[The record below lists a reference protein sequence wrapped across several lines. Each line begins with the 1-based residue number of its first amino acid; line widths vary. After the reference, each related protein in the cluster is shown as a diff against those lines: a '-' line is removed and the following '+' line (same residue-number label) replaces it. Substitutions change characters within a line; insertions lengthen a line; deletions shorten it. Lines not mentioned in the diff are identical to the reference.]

1 MSKMKNLQANEE
13 IDEFGFNDSTDDAF
27 DDAINN
33 VGSDECTAE
42 EWINAHGSEV
52 TEWMEVEDE
61 DRPGHFIKMP
71 AINPKYLADADE
83 KSEEEIVR
91 DANNWKVTT
100 GIIIGLVAICGGI
113 LMFCFR

>member
-1 MSKMKNLQANEE
+1 MNKKIQASEE
-13 IDEFGFNDSTDDAF
+13 IDGFGFCDPTDDSFNEAPN
-27 DDAINN
+27 DL
-33 VGSDECTAE
+33 GSDECTAE
-42 EWINAHGSEV
+42 EWVNAHGPAV

-71 AINPKYLADADE
+71 AINPKYLAESDGEA
-83 KSEEEIVR
+83 EEEMVR

-113 LMFCFR
+113 LWFYFR